1 MKGDRTMKIQI
12 VGAGCQRCNETEMN
26 VINACAKLNL
36 AADISHVWDVKEH
49 AKLGVRS
56 IPAVIVN
63 GKIVISGR
71 VPTIVELEK
80 LFLKE
85 MQ

>member
-1 MKGDRTMKIQI
+1 MKIQI
-12 VGAGCQRCNETEMN
+12 VGGGCQRCNETEMN
-26 VINACAKLNL
+26 VINACAKLGL
-36 AADISHVWDVKEH
+36 AANISHVWDIKEH
-49 AKLGVRS
+49 AKLGVRN

-71 VPTIVELEK
+71 VPTVTELEK